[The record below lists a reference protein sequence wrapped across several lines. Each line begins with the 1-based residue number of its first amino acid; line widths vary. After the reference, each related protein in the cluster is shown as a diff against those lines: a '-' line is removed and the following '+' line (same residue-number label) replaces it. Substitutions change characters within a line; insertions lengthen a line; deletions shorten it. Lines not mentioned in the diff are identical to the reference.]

1 MKNSDYSVSLQVIVQ
16 EIIDEGKTSPRQGVE
31 LRMIQSTLDYLLAI
45 EATIESGKCERLD
58 RLLKSQVP
66 IHPKLLPAL
75 SDCLKTIQHG
85 TQVGRPSAFTPT
97 QEEII
102 YEILGHNKSAAKSTI
117 TEEIAALAFELDV
130 SESTVKRVWDRFQ
143 KQQKEQKVQNPP
155 SF

>member
-1 MKNSDYSVSLQVIVQ
+1 MKNSDYSASLQVIVR

-31 LRMIQSTLDYLLAI
+31 LSMIKSTLDYLLAI
-45 EATIESGKCERLD
+45 EATIESGKSERLD
-58 RLLKSQVP
+58 RLLKNQVP

-102 YEILGHNKSAAKSTI
+102 YEILGHNKSIMKSTI
-117 TEEIAALAFELDV
+117 TEEIATLAFALDV
-130 SESTVKRVWDRFQ
+130 SESTVKRIWDRFQ
-143 KQQKEQKVQNPP
+143 KQQKEQKSSKPP
-155 SF
+155 

>member
-1 MKNSDYSVSLQVIVQ
+1 MKNSDYSASLQVIVQ

-31 LRMIQSTLDYLLAI
+31 LSMIKSTLDYLLAI
-45 EATIESGKCERLD
+45 EATIESGKSERLD
-58 RLLKSQVP
+58 RLLKNQVP

-102 YEILGHNKSAAKSTI
+102 YEILDCNKSITKSTI
-117 TEEIAALAFELDV
+117 TEEIATLAFELDV
-130 SESTVKRVWDRFQ
+130 SESTVKRIWDRFQ
-143 KQQKEQKVQNPP
+143 KQQKEQKSSKPP
-155 SF
+155 

>member
-1 MKNSDYSVSLQVIVQ
+1 MKNSDYSASLQVIVQ

-45 EATIESGKCERLD
+45 EATIESGKGERLV
-58 RLLKSQVP
+58 RLLKNRVP

-102 YEILGHNKSAAKSTI
+102 YEILGQNKSIAKSTI
-117 TEEIAALAFELDV
+117 TEEIASLAFELDV

-143 KQQKEQKVQNPP
+143 KQQKEQKSSKTP
-155 SF
+155 